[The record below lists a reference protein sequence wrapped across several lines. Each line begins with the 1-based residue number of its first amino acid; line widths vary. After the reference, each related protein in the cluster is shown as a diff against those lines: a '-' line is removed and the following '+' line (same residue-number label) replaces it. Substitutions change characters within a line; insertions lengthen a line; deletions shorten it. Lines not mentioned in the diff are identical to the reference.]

1 MLVRP
6 LHPNPDSARSIHH
19 IPINHSLRRVAV
31 RAAKLQ
37 DQVRIGALVENS
49 VLARRVARAVS
60 VGAIAGGARLAGDA
74 IAVAG
79 AAGEELEALLLE
91 RVAVDGAQVV
101 VGAVRVG
108 ADVVDGLQRAA
119 EVGLARDGDGALLD
133 VGARD
138 VHAEGVVFVGGKGD
152 HAGAGVALAGLQV
165 EWEAALVVDEE
176 GGGGGGGG
184 EAGDHEGGDE
194 LHGWCLFV

>member
-1 MLVRP
+1 MTFSHARSP
-6 LHPNPDSARSIHH
+6 THPRLRSIHH
-19 IPINHSLRRVAV
+19 IPISHSLRRVAI
-31 RAAKLQ
+31 RAAELQ
-37 DQVRIGALVENS
+37 NQVRVSALVENS

-74 IAVAG
+74 VAVAR

-91 RVAVDGAQVV
+91 GVAVDGAQVV

-138 VHAEGVVFVGGKGD
+138 GHAEGVVLVRRQGHD
-152 HAGAGVALAGLQV
+152 AGAGVALAGLQV

-176 GGGGGGGG
+176 GGGGGRGG
-184 EAGDHEGGDE
+184 EAGEHEGGDE
-194 LHGWCLFV
+194 LHG